1 MLGERWNGDNGGV
14 LRVLLE
20 EAFAAVPGRTNPAFS
35 RCSVK
40 EFLFNKC
47 NWGGGVASYHHSS
60 QGQKRSAVVPHI
72 SLHHPAEC

>member
-20 EAFAAVPGRTNPAFS
+20 EAFAAVPGRTSPAFS

-40 EFLFNKC
+40 EVCLVNITGAAARQFHTVIPVKDR
-47 NWGGGVASYHHSS
+47 GD
-60 QGQKRSAVVPHI
+60 
-72 SLHHPAEC
+72 

>member
-40 EFLFNKC
+40 RFYLINVTRAA
-47 NWGGGVASYHHSS
+47 G
-60 QGQKRSAVVPHI
+60 
-72 SLHHPAEC
+72 

>member
-40 EFLFNKC
+40 EVYLVNIT
-47 NWGGGVASYHHSS
+47 GAAAG
-60 QGQKRSAVVPHI
+60 
-72 SLHHPAEC
+72 